1 LPGAADVKF
10 PKAFAVERR
19 SGNLKS
25 KSDTEKRGVAGAP
38 RLQSSRREAGLMGFG
53 SGVQG
58 CYKASVNESETINDG
73 KPLSFEAGGLK
84 QPVLRFPVAPF
95 IERS

>member
-10 PKAFAVERR
+10 PKASAVERR
-19 SGNLKS
+19 FGTLKS
-25 KSDTEKRGVAGAP
+25 KSDTEKRWVAGAP
-38 RLQSSRREAGLMGFG
+38 RPQSSRREAGLMGFG

-58 CYKASVNESETINDG
+58 CYKATVNESETINDG
-73 KPLSFEAGGLK
+73 KPLSFEAGGLR
-84 QPVLRFPVAPF
+84 QPVLRFPAAPF

>member
-1 LPGAADVKF
+1 
-10 PKAFAVERR
+10 
-19 SGNLKS
+19 
-25 KSDTEKRGVAGAP
+25 
-38 RLQSSRREAGLMGFG
+38 MGFG